1 MFNEDLSRHI
11 IAICLTAKSS
21 EESKVSFLV
30 ELTQQNEIIVTHY
43 LTSNEEP
50 ALSCD
55 CLTHLN
61 ASKG

>member
-21 EESKVSFLV
+21 EESKVSFLA

-43 LTSNEEP
+43 LFSIKV
-50 ALSCD
+50 C
-55 CLTHLN
+55 
-61 ASKG
+61 